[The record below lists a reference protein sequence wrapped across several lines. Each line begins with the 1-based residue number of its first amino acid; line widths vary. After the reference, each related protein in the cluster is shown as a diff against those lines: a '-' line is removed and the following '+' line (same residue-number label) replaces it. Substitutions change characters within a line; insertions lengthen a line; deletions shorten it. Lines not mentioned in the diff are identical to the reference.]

1 MNDTL
6 KVAGRIGAELGA
18 AKAEVERLRGEI
30 ARAVRE
36 FDECDAF
43 NAEGRA
49 VELMEE
55 LRAALSQQ
63 PEPTDTYT
71 AVDMAT
77 AAAHGFRDGQAA
89 VEPAPAQDE
98 RECVTGGTVSELLA
112 AIMHFGSEKW
122 AEGRGAADP
131 ELANVRAAW
140 DSVYSLVQDLATRP
154 AQTEQQPVAVPEG
167 WKLVPVQPT
176 AEMLAAVTTSTF
188 EPLRQEAMKMAR
200 EDYQAMLYAAPI
212 AQTEQQPAYV
222 ECRECTD
229 CGHVGINDAHPKD
242 ATCAMCDWSGPSPVE
257 DQCPDCG
264 KENAMGAACPKCS
277 GRYRILAET
286 HVAAPIAQTAPQGT
300 TSDTLIKSAKALLAL
315 DEKGSLAPHGIGG
328 LAREVIEKLIARVE
342 QTAPQGKFRMGDLVK
357 KSTGSE
363 WVGRVVGWYS
373 TEQTPEGYAV
383 ESAAH
388 KGSVQIYP
396 AKALEAVE

>member
-1 MNDTL
+1 MN
-6 KVAGRIGAELGA
+6 IEL
-18 AKAEVERLRGEI
+18 ERQAFEAHMRLGGYSNPEKHPDGSYVSSAMELWWQGWK
-30 ARAVRE
+30 ARA
-36 FDECDAF
+36 A
-43 NAEGRA
+43 
-49 VELMEE
+49 
-55 LRAALSQQ
+55 
-63 PEPTDTYT
+63 
-71 AVDMAT
+71 
-77 AAAHGFRDGQAA
+77 
-89 VEPAPAQDE
+89 
-98 RECVTGGTVSELLA
+98 
-112 AIMHFGSEKW
+112 
-122 AEGRGAADP
+122 
-131 ELANVRAAW
+131 
-140 DSVYSLVQDLATRP
+140 RP

-286 HVAAPIAQTAPQGT
+286 HVAAPIAQTAQRG
-300 TSDTLIKSAKALLAL
+300 
-315 DEKGSLAPHGIGG
+315 
-328 LAREVIEKLIARVE
+328 
-342 QTAPQGKFRMGDLVK
+342 
-357 KSTGSE
+357 
-363 WVGRVVGWYS
+363 
-373 TEQTPEGYAV
+373 
-383 ESAAH
+383 
-388 KGSVQIYP
+388 
-396 AKALEAVE
+396 EA